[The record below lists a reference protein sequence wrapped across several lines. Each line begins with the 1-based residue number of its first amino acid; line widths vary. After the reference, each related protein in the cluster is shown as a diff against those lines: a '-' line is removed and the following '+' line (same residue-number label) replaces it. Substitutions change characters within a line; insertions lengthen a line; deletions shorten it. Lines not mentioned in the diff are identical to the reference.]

1 MPNDLLSDALKE
13 AYASAPVDAIPLHTL
28 ELDHPT
34 FTTPIRVVRNYE
46 DTATWREF
54 DDGAV
59 DAVLKALDDP
69 KAEPNPVNMV
79 GLVARLESDAPR
91 DAGKMV
97 SWIALGFDLDLPKV
111 NTGASPTLTLTMDN
125 VGRELL
131 GHLDLALETIQPIV
145 VRYRTYLSTDI
156 SGPQSATHEYTLN
169 QITITAATITAQAR
183 LLDIGN
189 RQFPNKYH
197 TKELFPAQA
206 Y

>member
-1 MPNDLLSDALKE
+1 MLA
-13 AYASAPVDAIPLHTL
+13 
-28 ELDHPT
+28 
-34 FTTPIRVVRNYE
+34 
-46 DTATWREF
+46 
-54 DDGAV
+54 
-59 DAVLKALDDP
+59 ALDDP
-69 KAEPNPVNMV
+69 DAEPNPVDMM
-79 GLVARLESDAPR
+79 GLVARLEDDAPR

-97 SWIALGFDLDLPKV
+97 SWIALGFDLDLPKI

-125 VGRELL
+125 VGRELI
-131 GHLDLALETIQPIV
+131 GHLDLALETIEPIV

-189 RQFPNKYH
+189 RQFPNMYH
-197 TKELFPAQA
+197 TTERFPAQS